1 MNRVRLRSHPR
12 KSHPTASRLT
22 FEFGARLPRSSHQDR
37 ALFAVRRRLKP
48 PPILRSHNECR
59 FDRESSLTLQRWRL
73 GRPTSLGIQIA
84 AVDSAHDVAAE
95 PAYRQTQPE
104 FVVRRLRMTAAKL
117 GKSDLLQ

>member
-1 MNRVRLRSHPR
+1 MMS
-12 KSHPTASRLT
+12 
-22 FEFGARLPRSSHQDR
+22 FGPFRP
-37 ALFAVRRRLKP
+37 VRRRLKP

-117 GKSDLLQ
+117 GKSDLLHGERQLGHSTESLHR